1 MLSDINRPGH
11 VTGLREGTDRALD
24 GVEEL
29 FDGKLDGDSLHLGR
43 LVNDLTNSSR
53 VLEGNVGVD
62 LLKAFLRN
70 CHPTRSFHSKLL
82 EGITVALDNSIH
94 IDIIINLGRF
104 MEKRVRKIFG
114 VVPDVSS

>member
-53 VLEGNVGVD
+53 VLEGSNVGVD
-62 LLKAFLRN
+62 LLKAFLQN
-70 CHPTRSFHSKLL
+70 CHPRSFHSKLL